1 MTTGAQQI
9 RDAVAADTVLMPG
22 VYDALTA
29 RIAARVGFDVVFIS
43 GYSVSAARLGEPD
56 FGFLTQ
62 TDMVEAARAVCRV
75 SDAPVIVDA
84 DTGYGNAVN
93 VLRAVRDLQDAGA
106 AGVFLE
112 DQVWPKKCG
121 HMAGKRVVD
130 TAEHAAKIRAAV
142 DARGDRDL
150 FVVARTDARQPLG
163 VEEAIERCLAYKEAG
178 ADALFVEA
186 PQSVDELAR
195 SPRRSPHRSSRTWS
209 SAGSRRTCRGPSC
222 ATWGSRCRLPAR
234 GALRGHA
241 SGDRRPHRAP
251 RQGDDVRR
259 LRPDGHVRR
268 VQRPRRP
275 RRALRGRGALRL
287 LSDHAGRQT
296 ERGTE
301 ESNLEL
307 GFWRPTC
314 YHYTSPPSGGDCSQ
328 CGRRDSNPQGLSAHR
343 HLKPARLP
351 VPPRPRAQQ
360 LLRPRLR

>member
-1 MTTGAQQI
+1 VTTGAQQI

-93 VLRAVRDLQDAGA
+93 VLRAVRDLQDVGA

-195 SPRRSPHRSSRTWS
+195 V
-209 SAGSRRTCRGPSC
+209 AE
-222 ATWGSRCRLPAR
+222 ALPAPLV
-234 GALRGHA
+234 ANM
-241 SGDRRPHRAP
+241 
-251 RQGDDVRR
+251 V
-259 LRPDGHVRR
+259 
-268 VQRPRRP
+268 
-275 RRALRGRGALRL
+275 
-287 LSDHAGRQT
+287 
-296 ERGTE
+296 ERGVTPHLSRSE
-301 ESNLEL
+301 LRQL
-307 GFWRPTC
+307 GFALIVCPLAALYAATRAVTDVLTELRDQET
-314 YHYTSPPSGGDCSQ
+314 TSGAYD
-328 CGRRDSNPQGLSAHR
+328 RMVTFDEFNALVD
-343 HLKPARLP
+343 LDARYEDEA
-351 VPPRPRAQQ
+351 RYAS
-360 LLRPRLR
+360 

>member
-1 MTTGAQQI
+1 VTTGAQRI

-62 TDMVEAARAVCRV
+62 TEMVEAARAVCRV

-142 DARGDRDL
+142 EARGDRDL

-163 VEEAIERCLAYKEAG
+163 VDEAIERCLAYKEAG

-186 PQSVDELAR
+186 PQSVDELERVAEAL
-195 SPRRSPHRSSRTWS
+195 P
-209 SAGSRRTCRGPSC
+209 GPLV
-222 ATWGSRCRLPAR
+222 ANM
-234 GALRGHA
+234 
-241 SGDRRPHRAP
+241 
-251 RQGDDVRR
+251 V
-259 LRPDGHVRR
+259 
-268 VQRPRRP
+268 
-275 RRALRGRGALRL
+275 
-287 LSDHAGRQT
+287 
-296 ERGTE
+296 ERGVTPHLSRSE
-301 ESNLEL
+301 LRDL
-307 GFWRPTC
+307 GFALIVCPLAALYAATRAVTDVLTELRDEET
-314 YHYTSPPSGGDCSQ
+314 TSGAYD
-328 CGRRDSNPQGLSAHR
+328 RMVTFDEFNALVD
-343 HLKPARLP
+343 LDARYEDEA
-351 VPPRPRAQQ
+351 RYAS
-360 LLRPRLR
+360 

>member
-1 MTTGAQQI
+1 VTTGAQQI

-195 SPRRSPHRSSRTWS
+195 V
-209 SAGSRRTCRGPSC
+209 AE
-222 ATWGSRCRLPAR
+222 ALPAPLV
-234 GALRGHA
+234 ANM
-241 SGDRRPHRAP
+241 
-251 RQGDDVRR
+251 V
-259 LRPDGHVRR
+259 
-268 VQRPRRP
+268 
-275 RRALRGRGALRL
+275 
-287 LSDHAGRQT
+287 
-296 ERGTE
+296 ERGVTPHLSRSE
-301 ESNLEL
+301 LRDL
-307 GFWRPTC
+307 GFALIVCPLAALYAATRAVTDVLSELRDEET
-314 YHYTSPPSGGDCSQ
+314 TSGAYD
-328 CGRRDSNPQGLSAHR
+328 RMVTFDEFNALVD
-343 HLKPARLP
+343 LDARYEDEA
-351 VPPRPRAQQ
+351 RYS
-360 LLRPRLR
+360 